1 MGEIEEDVRL
11 NDGDNEK
18 VILKRDPSKDGN
30 VFGGSY
36 PLYFYYFTTSG
47 SSTLTLQKDPSL
59 KDMSYYIESLITVNP
74 GSHLIMNL
82 DSIGGQGLFGVYGGS
97 ILADGSTVEI
107 NNVDVLINKDNT
119 FSATIK
125 NLDSTLYID
134 AEEAIVQVYNG
145 KFNVTGDFINGKND
159 PYATSDYYGKGN
171 LYVKQGAVMT
181 IDGNLLSDS
190 QGASSPTGISL
201 VDLNNSSLVVKGKFD
216 AYRSNIYLTGMA
228 KIYTTDFYLDSSARL
243 YFVGSNL
250 GFGYINASSSA
261 TFNGSVSFQLTG
273 SLLKNDDMSYLILD
287 TPLLQ
292 GSTLREG
299 KVTVL
304 DSTGQTLT
312 NYITE
317 K

>member
-1 MGEIEEDVRL
+1 
-11 NDGDNEK
+11 
-18 VILKRDPSKDGN
+18 
-30 VFGGSY
+30 
-36 PLYFYYFTTSG
+36 
-47 SSTLTLQKDPSL
+47 
-59 KDMSYYIESLITVNP
+59 
-74 GSHLIMNL
+74 MNL

-107 NNVDVLINKDNT
+107 NNVDTLINKDNT
-119 FSATIK
+119 FSASIK
-125 NLDSTLYID
+125 NLNSTLYID
-134 AEEAIVQVYNG
+134 AEYFYNYDKENSRGGGRLEHNGENAQTTIDGSFYNIGLNSGVQGREEAIVQVYNG

-181 IDGNLLSDS
+181 IDGNFLSDS

-216 AYRSNIYLTGMA
+216 VYRSNIYLTEMA

-261 TFNGSVSFQLTG
+261 TFNGSVSFKLTG

-317 K
+317 IVKK